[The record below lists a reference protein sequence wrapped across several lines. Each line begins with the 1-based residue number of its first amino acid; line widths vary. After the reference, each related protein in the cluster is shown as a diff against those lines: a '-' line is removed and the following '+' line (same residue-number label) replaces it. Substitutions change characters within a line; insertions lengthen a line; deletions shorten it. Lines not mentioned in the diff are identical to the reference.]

1 MSLSFP
7 GSWNCRLLIV
17 STWLKSTFLSKCTLV
32 SLICLYHYFSDH
44 CIRAITSKS
53 SVIKSSLPFI
63 ICCLK
68 GIKGLQVPALLLML
82 LLNKNSR
89 GFCNHIFTENFFVFT
104 ELRKSPLALSLSVNV
119 TGGIQIKAFY
129 NHW

>member
-1 MSLSFP
+1 MALSFP

-17 STWLKSTFLSKCTLV
+17 STWLKSAFLSKCSLV
-32 SLICLYHYFSDH
+32 SLICLYHCFSDH

-53 SVIKSSLPFI
+53 SVIKNSLSFT

-68 GIKGLQVPALLLML
+68 GTKGLRVPALLLML
-82 LLNKNSR
+82 LLNKNSH
-89 GFCNHIFTENFFVFT
+89 GFCNRIFTDKYFVFT
-104 ELRKSPLALSLSVNV
+104 ELRQSPLALSLSVNV

-129 NHW
+129 NHL